1 MIILTY
7 NTSHICEKHTFTRY
21 YASYVFH
28 LWFVHNKPF
37 LMNSEKRQEIML
49 LFTPVRQRKI
59 ITSRSILTIPIGIR
73 MNFARGLS
81 VMADGFTRIIR
92 KSNFPPN
99 PKRSVR
105 KSSFHIKRSVLK
117 TINAQ
122 HQKCNQKKV
131 AFLVSTN
138 RLKQALKW
146 HSNISRKPLL
156 SQQKCVSL
164 FSVKPPYYRKFH
176 PAFYTTLCLCTWQN
190 SSCAH

>member
-1 MIILTY
+1 MTDSSLKHYLLKVLLSINRPHGILIY
-7 NTSHICEKHTFTRY
+7 IAEC
-21 YASYVFH
+21 
-28 LWFVHNKPF
+28 
-37 LMNSEKRQEIML
+37 
-49 LFTPVRQRKI
+49 
-59 ITSRSILTIPIGIR
+59 
-73 MNFARGLS
+73 
-81 VMADGFTRIIR
+81 IIR

>member
-7 NTSHICEKHTFTRY
+7 NTSYICEKHTFTRY

-81 VMADGFTRIIR
+81 VMADGFTRIC
-92 KSNFPPN
+92 S
-99 PKRSVR
+99 SVMIP
-105 KSSFHIKRSVLK
+105 IKRV
-117 TINAQ
+117 
-122 HQKCNQKKV
+122 
-131 AFLVSTN
+131 
-138 RLKQALKW
+138 
-146 HSNISRKPLL
+146 
-156 SQQKCVSL
+156 
-164 FSVKPPYYRKFH
+164 
-176 PAFYTTLCLCTWQN
+176 
-190 SSCAH
+190 